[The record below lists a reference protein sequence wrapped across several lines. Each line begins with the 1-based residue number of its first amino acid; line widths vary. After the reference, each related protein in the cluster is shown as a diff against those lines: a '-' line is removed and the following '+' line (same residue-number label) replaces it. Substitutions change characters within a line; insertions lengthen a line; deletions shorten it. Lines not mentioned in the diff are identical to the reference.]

1 MINAGENTARLAKW
15 LTVSSSPR
23 PKNQS
28 PLGVG
33 GRKGGNTS
41 RKPTRGE
48 QLATRREEKGV
59 CSMLFPPEG
68 AAPPNSSPKR
78 GLTCMHSPSPP
89 DPRWSRR
96 IACVSPPPTSVVCS
110 ASPPPPPPRPRR
122 GCRGLRQRPAGEH
135 RLSPARSAGSGSRWM
150 AKIHFSRYKM
160 GEAVRSLSQGLLL
173 CTPPPH
179 PVTRCRLPL
188 PPPPPAKP
196 GAMHIILH
204 QASNQARCK

>member
-1 MINAGENTARLAKW
+1 MASSPCHRFSKLSRFNNVVKIPLQLQVQRCLTKDTNTTTHLMINAGENTARLAKW

-110 ASPPPPPPRPRR
+110 ASPPPP
-122 GCRGLRQRPAGEH
+122 A
-135 RLSPARSAGSGSRWM
+135 
-150 AKIHFSRYKM
+150 
-160 GEAVRSLSQGLLL
+160 
-173 CTPPPH
+173 
-179 PVTRCRLPL
+179 
-188 PPPPPAKP
+188 
-196 GAMHIILH
+196 
-204 QASNQARCK
+204 